1 LNKRALE
8 VRLEEENCDSID
20 RELTLYLIKDFVN
33 ILNNVS
39 TNQVQPSLEDTT
51 VAFVEHWE
59 MPASKAP
66 KELNLILLIWLVKN

>member
-1 LNKRALE
+1 VFE

-20 RELTLYLIKDFVN
+20 RELALYLVKDFVN

-51 VAFVEHWE
+51 VAFVEH
-59 MPASKAP
+59 
-66 KELNLILLIWLVKN
+66 